1 MFNNLS
7 NFNNFSNI
15 YFYQIIFTKILF
27 FDIILIMIL
36 LGDIEDIIYRNEEN
50 NYTVVGVN
58 SNNQYIT
65 CVGKFPNVVEG
76 QRVQMQG
83 NVVKN
88 NKYGEQF
95 SVTDVKVMQPNTCE
109 GIEKYLA
116 SGLIKG
122 IGPITACAIVDKF
135 KESTLEVIEFN
146 PSLLS
151 TVKGVSKQKAEQI
164 AEAFMELKKMQNTV
178 MFLQNYNI
186 STNLA
191 VKIYK
196 TYLDKTETILSSNP
210 YKLIEDVDGIGFLT
224 ADKIAQKLGIK
235 PDSEFRIRAGIIYLL
250 KESTEKSGNTYQIKN
265 TLINSLEKL
274 LKIENEDTL
283 IDNILLKLEFEFYIK
298 QFVYNDEQCI
308 MLTRFYNIE
317 KSIADKLLYLQASKN
332 DTHISIEDEI
342 NEYER
347 INKIKLHEKQRKAV
361 EVAVN
366 SGVSVIT
373 GGPGTGK
380 TTIVKCILY
389 CLELQRK
396 SVLLLAP
403 TGRAAK
409 RLSESTRQEAKT
421 IHRALDLD
429 FKNGNG
435 AFFTKN
441 ENDPLKQDVIII
453 DEMSMVDA
461 MLMNSLLKAVKTG
474 AQLILV
480 GDKDQLPSVG
490 AGNVLADILACEKIN
505 TVQLTEIYRQSNQS
519 YIITNAHLI
528 NNGKMP
534 ILDNSS
540 NDFFFENKLD
550 PEEMLYTCVNLVTL
564 RLPRFTKQEPSKIQ
578 VLAPLKAGVCGVDNL
593 NKELQKIIN
602 PSKPGQPEIVLEHT
616 TFRVGDKVM
625 QIVNNYEQEWERANE
640 FNQIEKGVGVF
651 NGDIGNIYFIN
662 AQTGEVTVD
671 FEDGRRAVYPKTEIN
686 QLVLSYA
693 ITIHKSQGSEF
704 DVVVIPIISGAS
716 MILTRNL
723 LYTAITRAKKMVVL
737 VGSKYNIKRMVE
749 NNYTVKRYSMLKE
762 FLINNNQIDLLFSSD
777 KNKI

>member
-250 KESTEKSGNTYQIKN
+250 KESTEKS
-265 TLINSLEKL
+265 
-274 LKIENEDTL
+274 
-283 IDNILLKLEFEFYIK
+283 
-298 QFVYNDEQCI
+298 
-308 MLTRFYNIE
+308 
-317 KSIADKLLYLQASKN
+317 
-332 DTHISIEDEI
+332 
-342 NEYER
+342 
-347 INKIKLHEKQRKAV
+347 
-361 EVAVN
+361 
-366 SGVSVIT
+366 
-373 GGPGTGK
+373 
-380 TTIVKCILY
+380 
-389 CLELQRK
+389 
-396 SVLLLAP
+396 
-403 TGRAAK
+403 
-409 RLSESTRQEAKT
+409 
-421 IHRALDLD
+421 
-429 FKNGNG
+429 
-435 AFFTKN
+435 AFF
-441 ENDPLKQDVIII
+441 
-453 DEMSMVDA
+453 
-461 MLMNSLLKAVKTG
+461 
-474 AQLILV
+474 
-480 GDKDQLPSVG
+480 
-490 AGNVLADILACEKIN
+490 
-505 TVQLTEIYRQSNQS
+505 
-519 YIITNAHLI
+519 
-528 NNGKMP
+528 
-534 ILDNSS
+534 
-540 NDFFFENKLD
+540 
-550 PEEMLYTCVNLVTL
+550 
-564 RLPRFTKQEPSKIQ
+564 
-578 VLAPLKAGVCGVDNL
+578 
-593 NKELQKIIN
+593 
-602 PSKPGQPEIVLEHT
+602 
-616 TFRVGDKVM
+616 
-625 QIVNNYEQEWERANE
+625 
-640 FNQIEKGVGVF
+640 
-651 NGDIGNIYFIN
+651 
-662 AQTGEVTVD
+662 
-671 FEDGRRAVYPKTEIN
+671 
-686 QLVLSYA
+686 
-693 ITIHKSQGSEF
+693 
-704 DVVVIPIISGAS
+704 
-716 MILTRNL
+716 
-723 LYTAITRAKKMVVL
+723 
-737 VGSKYNIKRMVE
+737 
-749 NNYTVKRYSMLKE
+749 
-762 FLINNNQIDLLFSSD
+762 
-777 KNKI
+777 

>member
-1 MFNNLS
+1 
-7 NFNNFSNI
+7 
-15 YFYQIIFTKILF
+15 
-27 FDIILIMIL
+27 
-36 LGDIEDIIYRNEEN
+36 
-50 NYTVVGVN
+50 
-58 SNNQYIT
+58 
-65 CVGKFPNVVEG
+65 
-76 QRVQMQG
+76 
-83 NVVKN
+83 
-88 NKYGEQF
+88 
-95 SVTDVKVMQPNTCE
+95 
-109 GIEKYLA
+109 
-116 SGLIKG
+116 
-122 IGPITACAIVDKF
+122 
-135 KESTLEVIEFN
+135 
-146 PSLLS
+146 
-151 TVKGVSKQKAEQI
+151 
-164 AEAFMELKKMQNTV
+164 
-178 MFLQNYNI
+178 
-186 STNLA
+186 
-191 VKIYK
+191 
-196 TYLDKTETILSSNP
+196 
-210 YKLIEDVDGIGFLT
+210 
-224 ADKIAQKLGIK
+224 
-235 PDSEFRIRAGIIYLL
+235 
-250 KESTEKSGNTYQIKN
+250 
-265 TLINSLEKL
+265 
-274 LKIENEDTL
+274 
-283 IDNILLKLEFEFYIK
+283 
-298 QFVYNDEQCI
+298 

>member
-1 MFNNLS
+1 
-7 NFNNFSNI
+7 
-15 YFYQIIFTKILF
+15 
-27 FDIILIMIL
+27 MIL

-737 VGSKYNIKRMVE
+737 VGSKFNIKRMVE

>member
-1 MFNNLS
+1 M
-7 NFNNFSNI
+7 
-15 YFYQIIFTKILF
+15 
-27 FDIILIMIL
+27 ILI
-36 LGDIEDIIYRNEEN
+36 GDIEDIIYKNEEN
-50 NYTVVGVN
+50 NYTVVGV
-58 SNNQYIT
+58 SCNNQYIT

-83 NVVKN
+83 DVVKN

-95 SVTDVKVMQPNTCE
+95 SVVDVKVMQPNTCE
-109 GIEKYLA
+109 GIQRYLS

-164 AEAFMELKKMQNTV
+164 ADAFMELKNMQNAV

-196 TYLDKTETILSSNP
+196 TYLDKTEDILTSNP

-224 ADKIAQKLGIK
+224 ADRIAQKLGIK
-235 PDSEFRIRAGIIYLL
+235 SDSEFRIRAGLIYLL
-250 KESTEKSGNTYQIKN
+250 KDNSEKSGNTYILKFELIK
-265 TLINSLEKL
+265 LLEKL
-274 LKIENEDTL
+274 LKIEQDTEC
-283 IDNILLKLEFEFYIK
+283 IENILLKLEFEFLIK
-298 QFVYNDEQCI
+298 QFVYNDEQCV
-308 MLTRFYNIE
+308 MLTKFYNIE
-317 KSIADKLLYLQASKN
+317 KSIADKLLLLKSIKN
-332 DTHISIEDEI
+332 QSNLNIDNEI

-347 INKIKLHEKQRKAV
+347 INQINLHKNQRKAV

-409 RLSESTRQEAKT
+409 RLSESTKQEAKT

-435 AFFTKN
+435 IFFTKN
-441 ENDPLKQDVIII
+441 ENDPLKQDVIIV

-461 MLMNSLLKAVKTG
+461 MLMNSLLKAIKPG

-490 AGNVLADILACEKIN
+490 AGNVLSDILSSEKIN
-505 TVQLTEIYRQSNQS
+505 TVHLTEIYRQSNES

-534 ILDNSS
+534 VLDNSS
-540 NDFFFENKLD
+540 KDFFFENKTE

-564 RLPRFTKQEPSKIQ
+564 RLPRYTKQEISKIQ

-602 PSKPGQPEIVLEHT
+602 PSKPGQCEIVLEHT

-625 QIVNNYEQEWERANE
+625 QTVNNYEQEWERLDDYDR
-640 FNQIEKGVGVF
+640 IEKGVGVF
-651 NGDIGNIYFIN
+651 NGDIGNISKIN
-662 AQTGEVTVD
+662 VQTGEVTVY
-671 FEDGRRAVYPKTEIN
+671 FEDGREAMYPKTEIS

-704 DVVVIPIISGAS
+704 DIVVIPIISGAS

-749 NNYTVKRYSMLKE
+749 NNYTVKRFSMLKE
-762 FLINNNQIDLLFSSD
+762 FLINNENISLLL
-777 KNKI
+777 KKE

>member
-1 MFNNLS
+1 
-7 NFNNFSNI
+7 
-15 YFYQIIFTKILF
+15 
-27 FDIILIMIL
+27 MIL

>member
-1 MFNNLS
+1 M
-7 NFNNFSNI
+7 
-15 YFYQIIFTKILF
+15 
-27 FDIILIMIL
+27 ILI
-36 LGDIEDIIYRNEEN
+36 GDIEDIIYRNEEN

-65 CVGKFPNVVEG
+65 CVGKFPNIVEG

-95 SVTDVKVMQPNTCE
+95 SVTDVKVMQPNTLD
-109 GIEKYLA
+109 GIKRYLA

-122 IGPITACAIVDKF
+122 IGPITACAIVDTF

-146 PSLLS
+146 PALL
-151 TVKGVSKQKAEQI
+151 TQVKGVSKQKAEQI
-164 AEAFMELKKMQNTV
+164 AQAFMDLKKMQSTV

-191 VKIYK
+191 VKIYQ
-196 TYLDKTETILSSNP
+196 TYLDKTETVLNTNP
-210 YKLIEDVDGIGFLT
+210 YKLIEDVEGIGFLT
-224 ADKIAQKLGIK
+224 ADKIAQKLGLA
-235 PDSEFRIRAGIIYLL
+235 PDSEFRIRAGLVYLL
-250 KESTEKSGNTYQIKN
+250 KDSTEKSGNTYCLKN
-265 TLINSLEKL
+265 TLISSLQNL
-274 LKIENEDTL
+274 LKIEDKLEL
-283 IDNILLKLEFEFYIK
+283 IENVLLKLEFEFYIK
-298 QFVYNDEQCI
+298 QFVYNDEQCV
-308 MLTRFYNIE
+308 MLTRYYNIE
-317 KSIADKLLYLQASKN
+317 KSIADKLLYLQSNKTDSN
-332 DTHISIEDEI
+332 IDMNREI
-342 NEYER
+342 DEYER
-347 INKIKLHEKQRKAV
+347 INKIKLHENQRKAV
-361 EVAVN
+361 DVAVN

-389 CLELQRK
+389 CLELRHK

-403 TGRAAK
+403 TGRASK
-409 RLSESTRQEAKT
+409 RLSESTKREAKT

-435 AFFTKN
+435 AFFSKN
-441 ENDPLKQDVIII
+441 ESDPLKQDVIIV

-461 MLMNSLLKAVKTG
+461 MLMNSLLKAIKTG

-490 AGNVLADILACEKIN
+490 AGNVLADILESKKIN
-505 TVQLTEIYRQSNQS
+505 TVGLTEIYRQDSQS

-528 NNGKMP
+528 NKGKMP

-540 NDFFFENKLD
+540 SDFFFENKSD
-550 PEEMLYTCVNLVTL
+550 PEEMLFTCVNLVTL

-578 VLAPLKAGVCGVDNL
+578 VLAPLKAGPCGVDNL

-602 PSKPGQPEIVLEHT
+602 PSKTGRAEIVLEHT

-625 QIVNNYEQEWERANE
+625 QTVNNYEQEWEKVGDYN
-640 FNQIEKGVGVF
+640 NIEKGVGVF
-651 NGDIGNIYFIN
+651 NGDIGTITIIN
-662 AQTGEVTVD
+662 PQTGEVTVD
-671 FEDGRRAVYPKTEIN
+671 FEDGRRSVYPKTEIY

-704 DVVVIPIISGAS
+704 DIVVIPIISGAS

-737 VGSKYNIKRMVE
+737 VGSKYNIKRMVD

-762 FLINNNQIDLLFSSD
+762 FLINNDKVDLLLQ
-777 KNKI
+777 KNKD

>member
-1 MFNNLS
+1 
-7 NFNNFSNI
+7 
-15 YFYQIIFTKILF
+15 
-27 FDIILIMIL
+27 MIL

-58 SNNQYIT
+58 CNNQYIT

-95 SVTDVKVMQPNTCE
+95 SVTDVKVMQPTTCE

-196 TYLDKTETILSSNP
+196 TYLDKTETILSTNP
-210 YKLIEDVDGIGFLT
+210 YKLIEDVEGIGFLT

-235 PDSEFRIRAGIIYLL
+235 ADSEFRIRAGIIYLL
-250 KESTEKSGNTYQIKN
+250 KESTEKSGNTYTIKG

-274 LKIENEDTL
+274 LKIENEIEL
-283 IDNILLKLEFEFYIK
+283 IDSILLKLEFEFYIK
-298 QFVYNDEQCI
+298 QFVYNNEQCI
-308 MLTRFYNIE
+308 MLTRYYNIE
-317 KSIADKLLYLQASKN
+317 KAIADKLLYLQASKN
-332 DTHISIEDEI
+332 DTQINIENEI

-366 SGVSVIT
+366 SGVSVVT

-441 ENDPLKQDVIII
+441 ENDPLKQDVIIV

-461 MLMNSLLKAVKTG
+461 MLMNSLLKAIKTG

-490 AGNVLADILACEKIN
+490 AGNVLADILASEKIN

-564 RLPRFTKQEPSKIQ
+564 RLPKFTKQEASKIQ

-602 PSKPGQPEIVLEHT
+602 PSKSGQSEIVLEHT
-616 TFRVGDKVM
+616 TFRIGDKVM
-625 QIVNNYEQEWERANE
+625 QIVNNYEQEWEKVNE

-671 FEDGRRAVYPKTEIN
+671 FEDGRRAIYPKTEIN

-749 NNYTVKRYSMLKE
+749 NNYTVKRYSMLRE
-762 FLINNNQIDLLFSSD
+762 FLINNDNINLLFKKD
-777 KNKI
+777 

>member
-1 MFNNLS
+1 M
-7 NFNNFSNI
+7 
-15 YFYQIIFTKILF
+15 T
-27 FDIILIMIL
+27 LI
-36 LGDIEDIIYRNEEN
+36 GDIEDIIYRNQEN

-58 SNNQYIT
+58 CNNQYIT
-65 CVGKFPNVVEG
+65 CVGKFPNIVEG

-109 GIEKYLA
+109 GIKKYLA

-122 IGPITACAIVDKF
+122 IGPITACAIVDTF

-146 PSLLS
+146 PSLLA

-164 AEAFMELKKMQNTV
+164 AEAFMDLKNMQNTV

-191 VKIYK
+191 VKIYQ
-196 TYLDKTETILSSNP
+196 TYQDKTESILNANP
-210 YKLIEDVDGIGFLT
+210 YKLIEDVDGVGFLT
-224 ADKIAQKLGIK
+224 ADKIAQKLGIS
-235 PDSEFRIRAGIIYLL
+235 PDSEFRVRAGLIYLL
-250 KESTEKSGNTYQIKN
+250 KDSTEKSGNTYILKEN
-265 TLINSLEKL
+265 LVKSLENL
-274 LKIENEDTL
+274 LKIEDKVEL
-283 IDNILLKLEFEFYIK
+283 IEKVLLQLEFEFYIK
-298 QFVYNDEQCI
+298 QFVYNNEQCV
-308 MLTRFYNIE
+308 MLTRYYNIE
-317 KSIADKLLYLQASKN
+317 KSIADKLLYLQSNKN
-332 DTHISIEDEI
+332 NISIDISREI
-342 NEYER
+342 DEYEM
-347 INKIKLHEKQRKAV
+347 INKIKLHENQRKAV

-380 TTIVKCILY
+380 TTIIKCILY
-389 CLELQRK
+389 CLNLQRK

-409 RLSESTRQEAKT
+409 RLSESTKQEAKT

-441 ENDPLKQDVIII
+441 ESDPLIQDVIIV
-453 DEMSMVDA
+453 DETSMVDA
-461 MLMNSLLKAVKTG
+461 MLMNSLLRAIKVG

-490 AGNVLADILACEKIN
+490 AGNVLADILLSGKIN
-505 TVQLTEIYRQSNQS
+505 TVNLTQIYRQSNQS

-540 NDFFFENKLD
+540 SDFFFENKMD

-564 RLPRFTKQEPSKIQ
+564 RLPKFTNQEPSKIQ
-578 VLAPLKAGVCGVDNL
+578 VLAPLKAGPCGVDNL

-602 PSKPGQPEIVLEHT
+602 PSKVGQAEIIMEHT

-625 QIVNNYEQEWERANE
+625 QTVNNYEQEWEKVNE
-640 FNQIEKGVGVF
+640 FNNIEKGVGVF
-651 NGDIGNIYFIN
+651 NGDIGNISLIN
-662 AQTGEVTVD
+662 SQTGEVTVD
-671 FEDGRRAVYPKTEIN
+671 FEDGRRAIYPKTDIN

-723 LYTAITRAKKMVVL
+723 LYTAITRAKKIVVL

-762 FLINNNQIDLLFSSD
+762 FLVNNDSVDLLFG
-777 KNKI
+777 NK

>member
-1 MFNNLS
+1 
-7 NFNNFSNI
+7 
-15 YFYQIIFTKILF
+15 
-27 FDIILIMIL
+27 MIL

-441 ENDPLKQDVIII
+441 ENDPLKQDVVII

-671 FEDGRRAVYPKTEIN
+671 FEDGRRAIYPKTEIN

-737 VGSKYNIKRMVE
+737 VGSKFNIKRMVE

>member
-737 VGSKYNIKRMVE
+737 VGSKFNIKRMVE